1 MRSSAAAQSLPTPTA
16 PGAARTDWQT
26 LRKVLPYL
34 WQYRWRVGL
43 ALAFLLLAKVANV
56 GVPVLLKHLVDDDG

>member
-1 MRSSAAAQSLPTPTA
+1 MRHSAPSVALPVPAAAGVPRS
-16 PGAARTDWQT
+16 DWQT

-43 ALAFLLLAKVANV
+43 ALGFLLAPSWPTWVCRCC
-56 GVPVLLKHLVDDDG
+56 